1 MTPEP
6 VRLHEPA
13 KGSPLI
19 VRVLVLLLGVAL
31 LVGIPISISARM
43 IAGTAIEEATL
54 SRLTAARAIKA
65 SRIESYLAQI
75 RAEVEVMAQLP
86 KIATAIRD
94 MSAAY
99 DAIEPTASGSQ
110 AMRTFV
116 EDVFAPGFAAA
127 TGGSIAADAVLPAD
141 PRGLELQ
148 SVYIANNPNPIGRKD
163 ELVAS
168 DRGLE
173 YDALHRETHTLLRSL
188 QRRFGYYDIFLV
200 DERGTV
206 IYTVFKEIDFGTNLL
221 DGPFRDSGLADAVR
235 AVLDGGASE
244 ATAFS
249 DFSMYRPSNDAP
261 AAFLAAAVSSEG
273 RRIGSV
279 AVQLSIDE
287 IDETMTGG
295 GMWIE
300 EGFGRTGETFLVGSD
315 GMMRSDARGLIES
328 EEAYLR
334 RSTAAGVS
342 RDTVEAMRRTGHS
355 VLLQRVDDDAVR
367 AALAGESGDR
377 IVMGR
382 DGREILASYQPLDV
396 FGERWA
402 VVSRIERDEAFA
414 GADELRSTILLIGGG
429 MFLLVLAIS
438 VLAGRQLVAPIS
450 RLHEAMNGLESGD
463 YAVRVRPGGGREL
476 TALAVAF
483 NRVAA
488 TLGLKSR
495 MEAANDRKDALIDD
509 IAALTATQASGAIQ
523 VAGAVTEISAGSREI
538 AKTAEELTVTMTE
551 VDGIASETSGRGAQG
566 LESIRRVETAMGGV
580 VGDAEQVSDHLGEI
594 ERRCEA
600 MSQVVDTMVSIA
612 DRTQI
617 LSINATMEAEKAG
630 DAGLGFRVVAR
641 EVRRLADRT
650 AESAGRIEENVS
662 RMLSSVEEGVR
673 RMDDFRSRLDDAASL
688 TGRVADDLSGVIE
701 RTQDLGPR
709 FATVLE
715 SMKAQRDAARQ
726 ISEAMT
732 ELNDNVGSTRD
743 AVKTVDTSIADLR
756 ELSERIRTEIAEESV
771 RLGLG

>member
-6 VRLHEPA
+6 ARLQQPA
-13 KGSPLI
+13 QGSPLI

-31 LVGIPISISARM
+31 LVGVPISISARL
-43 IAGTAIEEATL
+43 IAGRAIEDATL

-75 RAEVEVMAQLP
+75 RAEVDVLAQLP
-86 KIATAIRD
+86 ETAVAIQD
-94 MSAAY
+94 MSAAF
-99 DAIEPTASGSQ
+99 DVIEPTASGT
-110 AMRTFV
+110 AATRTFV
-116 EDVFAPGFAAA
+116 EEVFAPGFGAA
-127 TGGSIAADAVLPAD
+127 TGQSIPPDAVLPDD
-141 PRGLELQ
+141 PRALELQ
-148 SVYIANNPNPIGRKD
+148 SIYIAANPNPIGRKD
-163 ELVAS
+163 ELVSA
-168 DRGLE
+168 DVDLA
-173 YDALHRETHTLLRSL
+173 YDEAHATAHPILRAL
-188 QRRFGYYDIFLV
+188 QRRFGYYDVFLV

-206 IYTVFKEIDFGTNLL
+206 VYTVFKEIDFGTNLL

-235 AVLDGGASE
+235 TVLDDRASD
-244 ATAFS
+244 AIAFS

-261 AAFLAAAVSSEG
+261 AAFLAAAVSRGG
-273 RRIGSV
+273 RRVGAV

-300 EGFGRTGETFLVGSD
+300 EGFGRSGETFLVGSD

-328 EEAYLR
+328 PEAYLR
-334 RSTAAGVS
+334 RSAAGGVS
-342 RDTVEAMRRTGHS
+342 GDAVESMRRTGRS

-377 IVMGR
+377 LVTGR
-382 DGREILASYQPLDV
+382 DGRELLASFQPLDV

-414 GADELRSTILLIGGG
+414 GADRLRATILSIGGG
-429 MFLLVLAIS
+429 VLLLVLLIS
-438 VLAGRQLVAPIS
+438 VIAGRRLVAPIS

-463 YAVRVRPGGGREL
+463 YAVRVTPGGGREL
-476 TALAVAF
+476 TSLAVAF

-495 MEAANDRKDALIDD
+495 MAAANDRKDALIDE

-551 VDGIASETSGRGAQG
+551 VDGIAGETSGRGAQG

-600 MSQVVDTMVSIA
+600 MGQVVSTMVSIA

-650 AESAGRIEENVS
+650 AESASRIEENVG

-673 RMDDFRSRLDDAASL
+673 RMDDFRGRLDDAASL
-688 TGRVADDLSGVIE
+688 TGRVADDLSQVIE

-726 ISEAMT
+726 ISEAMA

-743 AVKTVDTSIADLR
+743 AVKTVDNSIADLR
-756 ELSERIRTEIAEESV
+756 ELSEKIRAEIAEEAV
-771 RLGLG
+771 RLGL

>member
-1 MTPEP
+1 
-6 VRLHEPA
+6 
-13 KGSPLI
+13 
-19 VRVLVLLLGVAL
+19 
-31 LVGIPISISARM
+31 
-43 IAGTAIEEATL
+43 
-54 SRLTAARAIKA
+54 
-65 SRIESYLAQI
+65 
-75 RAEVEVMAQLP
+75 
-86 KIATAIRD
+86 
-94 MSAAY
+94 
-99 DAIEPTASGSQ
+99 
-110 AMRTFV
+110 
-116 EDVFAPGFAAA
+116 
-127 TGGSIAADAVLPAD
+127 
-141 PRGLELQ
+141 
-148 SVYIANNPNPIGRKD
+148 
-163 ELVAS
+163 
-168 DRGLE
+168 
-173 YDALHRETHTLLRSL
+173 
-188 QRRFGYYDIFLV
+188 
-200 DERGTV
+200 
-206 IYTVFKEIDFGTNLL
+206 
-221 DGPFRDSGLADAVR
+221 
-235 AVLDGGASE
+235 
-244 ATAFS
+244 
-249 DFSMYRPSNDAP
+249 
-261 AAFLAAAVSSEG
+261 
-273 RRIGSV
+273 
-279 AVQLSIDE
+279 
-287 IDETMTGG
+287 
-295 GMWIE
+295 
-300 EGFGRTGETFLVGSD
+300 
-315 GMMRSDARGLIES
+315 
-328 EEAYLR
+328 
-334 RSTAAGVS
+334 
-342 RDTVEAMRRTGHS
+342 MRRTGHS

-382 DGREILASYQPLDV
+382 DGREILASYQPVDV

-743 AVKTVDTSIADLR
+743 AIKTVDTSIADLR